1 MCYRFFSV
9 NKNVCEML
17 ECYDK
22 LQPKPKTV
30 LEFKDALTLY
40 IFIWS
45 ATPEK
50 AMDNAVRPPQA
61 TVGMCVSQ

>member
-1 MCYRFFSV
+1 
-9 NKNVCEML
+9 ML